1 MSILGITLSLQGDAN
16 CEGCERKKGSSK
28 KSCFHFVLRSL
39 TRGSL
44 KVVLCAVKI
53 ARVADF
59 AGLLAWRQYQLT
71 AFPRRRPSFSSVT
84 AKRSTSNATLTGP
97 RTTNS
102 SLQWSVGYSSA
113 LQSRGGDGFFHGDP
127 DQAGIT

>member
-1 MSILGITLSLQGDAN
+1 M
-16 CEGCERKKGSSK
+16 
-28 KSCFHFVLRSL
+28 
-39 TRGSL
+39 
-44 KVVLCAVKI
+44 KI

-71 AFPRRRPSFSSVT
+71 AFPRRCPSFKLRPV
-84 AKRSTSNATLTGP
+84 TGP

-127 DQAGIT
+127 DQAGITESSSRARSLR